1 MKQDVKFLK
10 QDVLICFTAG
20 ETYMLH
26 RVKHKETLTNLYF
39 KCFVGFFQ
47 VSFLFI
53 LNISE
58 TLSKIY

>member
-1 MKQDVKFLK
+1 MKQDVRFMK

-20 ETYMLH
+20 ETYRLH

-39 KCFVGFFQ
+39 KGFVGFFE

-53 LNISE
+53 LNIS
-58 TLSKIY
+58 